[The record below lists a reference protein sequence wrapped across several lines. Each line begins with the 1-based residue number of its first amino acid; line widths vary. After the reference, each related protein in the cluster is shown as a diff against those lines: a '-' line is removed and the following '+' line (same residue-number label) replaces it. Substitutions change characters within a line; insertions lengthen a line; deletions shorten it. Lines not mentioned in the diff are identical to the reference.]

1 MHPAGQVAREMPRIP
16 YNAAREDT
24 MTITIRD
31 AQAADGELIAEFNCR
46 MAAETEGKALER
58 DTISAGVAGLLADAA
73 KGRYWLAEVDGEIAG
88 QLMVTYEWSDWRNGT
103 IWWIQ
108 SVYVRKP
115 FRRSGVFS
123 ALYNH
128 VESQA
133 HDEQDVCGIR
143 LYVEKD
149 NANAQATYR
158 KLGMTETDY
167 RVMEV
172 IF

>member
-1 MHPAGQVAREMPRIP
+1 M
-16 YNAAREDT
+16 N
-24 MTITIRD
+24 ITIRD
-31 AQAADGELIAEFNCR
+31 ARPADGDLIADFNGR
-46 MAAETEGKALER
+46 MAVETEDKTLDPE
-58 DTISAGVAGLLADAA
+58 TTKAGVAGLLADAA
-73 KGRYWLAEVDGEIAG
+73 RGRYWLAEIDGEVAG

-108 SVYVRKP
+108 SVYVRQR
-115 FRRSGVFS
+115 FRRAGVFS

-128 VESQA
+128 VKSMAQEDQG
-133 HDEQDVCGIR
+133 VCGIR

-149 NANAQATYR
+149 NENAQATYQ

-167 RVMEV
+167 RVMEI

>member
-1 MHPAGQVAREMPRIP
+1 M
-16 YNAAREDT
+16 
-24 MTITIRD
+24 
-31 AQAADGELIAEFNCR
+31 
-46 MAAETEGKALER
+46 
-58 DTISAGVAGLLADAA
+58 
-73 KGRYWLAEVDGEIAG
+73 
-88 QLMVTYEWSDWRNGT
+88 
-103 IWWIQ
+103 
-108 SVYVRKP
+108 
-115 FRRSGVFS
+115 SGVFS